1 VPTTDSSLLST
12 HLWDVRASLEAQVR
26 CLTTIQK
33 NVTDFQKTPN
43 EKERASLKGK
53 ILSDL
58 AQIGQLSLTVI
69 QTLQPTI
76 EQAGIEL
83 QVA

>member
-1 VPTTDSSLLST
+1 VSTDNSSLLST

-33 NVTDFQKTPN
+33 NLTAFHKAPN
-43 EKERASLKGK
+43 EQERATLRDK
-53 ILSDL
+53 ILSGL
-58 AQIGQLSLTVI
+58 AQIGQSSLTVI

-76 EQAGIEL
+76 EQAGVEL
-83 QVA
+83 RGA

>member
-1 VPTTDSSLLST
+1 MSTDNSSLLST
-12 HLWDVRASLEAQVR
+12 HLWDIRASLEAQVR

-33 NVTDFQKTPN
+33 NVAAFHRAPHEN
-43 EKERASLKGK
+43 ERAALSDK

-83 QVA
+83 RVA

>member
-1 VPTTDSSLLST
+1 MSTDNSSLLST
-12 HLWDVRASLEAQVR
+12 HLWDIRASLEAQVR
-26 CLTTIQK
+26 CLTAIQK
-33 NVTDFQKTPN
+33 NVTAFHRAPHEN
-43 EKERASLKGK
+43 ERAALSDK

-83 QVA
+83 RVA

>member
-1 VPTTDSSLLST
+1 MSTDNSSLLST

-26 CLTTIQK
+26 CLTTVQK
-33 NVTDFQKTPN
+33 NLTAFRKAATEN
-43 EKERASLKGK
+43 ERATLREK

-58 AQIGQLSLTVI
+58 AQIGQSSLTVI

-83 QVA
+83 RVA

>member
-1 VPTTDSSLLST
+1 MSTDNSPLLST
-12 HLWDVRASLEAQVR
+12 HLWDLRASLEAQVG

-33 NVTDFQKTPN
+33 NLTAFHKVPHQN
-43 EKERASLKGK
+43 ERATFSDT

-76 EQAGIEL
+76 EQAGIALRE
-83 QVA
+83 A